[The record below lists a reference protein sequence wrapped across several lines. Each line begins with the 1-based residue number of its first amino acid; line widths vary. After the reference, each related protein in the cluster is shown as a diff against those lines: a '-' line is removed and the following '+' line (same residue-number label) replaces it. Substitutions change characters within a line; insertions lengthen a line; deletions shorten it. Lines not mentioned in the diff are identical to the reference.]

1 MSLKQRSAN
10 YSCPWPS
17 LQPSLGGG
25 EAGVVLPEGTWE
37 GHQCLLPLVREK
49 QPAGSGGDWG
59 LTSLDGQPS
68 SSGGET
74 TETHFPA
81 RFFLR
86 KHLKLAPAPKR
97 TVMQA
102 PRISSR

>member
-1 MSLKQRSAN
+1 M
-10 YSCPWPS
+10 
-17 LQPSLGGG
+17 
-25 EAGVVLPEGTWE
+25 VLPAGTWE
-37 GHQCLLPLVREK
+37 GHQRLPALVREQ
-49 QPAGSGGDWG
+49 QPAESRGDWG
-59 LTSLDGQPS
+59 PTSLDGQPS
-68 SSGGET
+68 SSGGGPV
-74 TETHFPA
+74 ETHFPA